1 VAQAAPLSELPAGM
15 RLVECPG
22 CGLHLTVG
30 EVPQGAVARCSR
42 CGAFL
47 RAALPRSFDA
57 PLALALSGA
66 VLLLIANFMPFMSLE
81 LEGRIDDASL
91 TTGALGLLT
100 GEMWPVAVL
109 ILALTVAAPAVKLG
123 SILYVLIGLKMRPA
137 PPGLRSVLR
146 WLDQLHPWSMIEVYL
161 LGLFVA
167 YVKLADLAT
176 VRVGVA
182 VYALAA
188 LMMVMATIDFVL
200 DYDAVWRVLEARG
213 LVPRTPPPHG
223 DRLARCEVCG
233 LLSQWHG
240 EGTHCPRCDAHL
252 HRRKPNSQARCWA
265 LVITAAIL
273 YAPANLYPILT
284 VISFGRGAPDTIL
297 SGVKHLLEAGMWPL
311 ALLVFFASITVPV
324 LKISGLVYLLIATRN
339 GSRWRLRDR
348 TVLYR
353 IIDVIGRWSMIDIFM
368 LSVLVALVRL
378 GAVASVSPG
387 IGALAFAGVVVI
399 TMFAAMSFDPRV
411 MWDAAGENR

>member
-1 VAQAAPLSELPAGM
+1 M
-15 RLVECPG
+15 ECSD
-22 CGLHLTVG
+22 CGLRLRVG
-30 EVPQGAVARCSR
+30 EIPQGAVARCAR

-47 RAALPRSFDA
+47 RAAVPRSFDA
-57 PLALALSGA
+57 PLALALSGL
-66 VLLLIANFMPFMSLE
+66 VLLVIANLMPFMSLE

-91 TTGALGLLT
+91 TTGAIGLLN
-100 GEMWPVAVL
+100 GEMWPVAIL
-109 ILALTVAAPAVKLG
+109 ILLLTVVAPALKLG
-123 SILYVLIGLKMRPA
+123 SIVYVLLGLRTRPA
-137 PPGLRSVLR
+137 PPGLRAVLR
-146 WLDQLHPWSMIEVYL
+146 WLDQLHPWSMIEVYM

-167 YVKLADLAT
+167 YVKLADIAT
-176 VRVGVA
+176 VRLGVA

-188 LMMVMATIDFVL
+188 LMLVMATIDFVL
-200 DYDAVWRVLEARG
+200 DYDAVWQVLEERG
-213 LVPRTPPPHG
+213 LVPRTPAPRG
-223 DRLARCEVCG
+223 ENLARCEVCG
-233 LLSQWHG
+233 LLSPWHG
-240 EGTHCPRCDAHL
+240 EDAACPRCAAHL
-252 HRRKPNSQARCWA
+252 HHRKPNSTARCWA

-297 SGVKHLLEAGMWPL
+297 SGVKHLLDAGMWPL

-324 LKISGLVYLLIATRN
+324 LKITGLVFLLISTRRR
-339 GSRWRLRDR
+339 SRWHLRDR

-399 TMFAAMSFDPRV
+399 TMFAAMSFDPRL